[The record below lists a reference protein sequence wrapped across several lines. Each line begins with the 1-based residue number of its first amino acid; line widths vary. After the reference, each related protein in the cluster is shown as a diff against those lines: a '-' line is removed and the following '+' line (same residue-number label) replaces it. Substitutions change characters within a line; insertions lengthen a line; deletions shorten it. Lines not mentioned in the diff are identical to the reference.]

1 MDRDRDMLLSVGTN
15 YVFENFNFF
24 GVNHFFCVISDEA
37 MDGDQRQPMLS
48 QQRYIK

>member
-1 MDRDRDMLLSVGTN
+1 LKECILPKAA
-15 YVFENFNFF
+15 FF
-24 GVNHFFCVISDEA
+24 RFPEKSWVNHFFCVISDEA